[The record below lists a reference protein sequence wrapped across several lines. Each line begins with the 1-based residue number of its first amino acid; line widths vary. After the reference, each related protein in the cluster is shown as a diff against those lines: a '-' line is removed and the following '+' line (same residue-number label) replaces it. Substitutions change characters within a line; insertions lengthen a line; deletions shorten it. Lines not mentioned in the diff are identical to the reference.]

1 MSRACFRLVM
11 LCWRC
16 SSDSSPD
23 WSLLCESPGA
33 DVHQGRCRFSD
44 VYSPSPRS
52 KDGDGGATSDESEED
67 SNPDEEEVAA
77 EMGACLHYPKQAT
90 PGVTLTLF
98 VSRAHSS

>member
-1 MSRACFRLVM
+1 M

-23 WSLLCESPGA
+23 WTLRCVSPGA

-44 VYSPSPRS
+44 VYSPSPKS
-52 KDGDGGATSDESEED
+52 KDGDDGATSDESKED

-77 EMGACLHYPKQAT
+77 EMGACIHNSKQAT
-90 PGVTLTLF
+90 PDILLTRF